1 MNGSRIRGKMRGQ
14 IVRFSGEVSGGLC
27 KTARR
32 FVCEVLYGI
41 TASES
46 VMLSEIGRTLDEEIR
61 LKKTETRLSSQLGRE
76 KLKECVERNLLSLGA
91 SRIGRDT
98 LLIVD
103 ISDIAKPYACRMEYL
118 AEVRDGSVGQI
129 GVGYWT
135 VQVVGAEVEGVHIT
149 PLVHR
154 LYSQNAPGFVSEN
167 EEILGAVRD
176 IGRAVGDRGI
186 LVIDRGGDRERL
198 LYPFLREKR
207 RFMVRLVGNRNV
219 EYRGELKL
227 ASAVAARCPMY
238 YVERVV
244 REENRREK
252 VYHLEYG
259 FVRVRLPEADK
270 ELTMVVVKGFGAQPM
285 MLLTNVEVVRSR
297 RSCWFV
303 VQAYLRRWQIEETI
317 RCMKQSYDIE
327 NVRLL
332 TYGRLRNM
340 MVLVLCAMYFAAV
353 CIGEGV
359 RLGVLAHYALEEAQ
373 RFYGIP
379 NFRYYALAVGL
390 GKILRGSTRPFG
402 GRKEPLFQEMQ
413 LSLFGP

>member
-1 MNGSRIRGKMRGQ
+1 LRGQ
-14 IVRFSGEVSGGLC
+14 IVRFSGEVSRGLC
-27 KTARR
+27 KTGRR
-32 FVCEVLYGI
+32 FVCEALYGI

-46 VMLSEIGRTLDEEIR
+46 VMLGEIGRTLDEEIK
-61 LKKTETRLSSQLGRE
+61 LKKTETRLSSQLGRV
-76 KLKECVERNLLSLGA
+76 KLKEYVERNLLSLGA

-103 ISDIAKPYACRMEYL
+103 ISDIAKRYACRMEYL
-118 AEVRDGSVGQI
+118 AEVRDGSAGQI
-129 GVGYWT
+129 AVGYNWT

-176 IGRAVGDRGI
+176 VGRAVGDRGI
-186 LVIDRGGDRERL
+186 YVIDRGGDREKL

-219 EYRGELKL
+219 VHRGELSL

-238 YVERVV
+238 CVEQRVV
-244 REENRREK
+244 REENRRER
-252 VYHLEYG
+252 VYHMEYG
-259 FVRVRLPEADK
+259 FVRVRLPEAAE
-270 ELTMVVVKGFGAQPM
+270 ELTMVVVKGFGAEPM

-317 RCMKQSYDIE
+317 RCMKQSYGIE

-353 CIGEGV
+353 SIGEGV

-390 GKILRGSTRPFG
+390 GKLLRGSTRPFAA
-402 GRKEPLFQEMQ
+402 RKEPAFQEMQ
-413 LSLFGP
+413 LSLFAP

>member
-176 IGRAVGDRGI
+176 ICQRRFNFPQKWRSKSDPPGFDLIGDQPSEDRASCLGGLPRGRAA
-186 LVIDRGGDRERL
+186 
-198 LYPFLREKR
+198 FL
-207 RFMVRLVGNRNV
+207 
-219 EYRGELKL
+219 
-227 ASAVAARCPMY
+227 S
-238 YVERVV
+238 
-244 REENRREK
+244 
-252 VYHLEYG
+252 
-259 FVRVRLPEADK
+259 
-270 ELTMVVVKGFGAQPM
+270 
-285 MLLTNVEVVRSR
+285 
-297 RSCWFV
+297 
-303 VQAYLRRWQIEETI
+303 
-317 RCMKQSYDIE
+317 
-327 NVRLL
+327 
-332 TYGRLRNM
+332 
-340 MVLVLCAMYFAAV
+340 
-353 CIGEGV
+353 
-359 RLGVLAHYALEEAQ
+359 
-373 RFYGIP
+373 
-379 NFRYYALAVGL
+379 
-390 GKILRGSTRPFG
+390 
-402 GRKEPLFQEMQ
+402 
-413 LSLFGP
+413 